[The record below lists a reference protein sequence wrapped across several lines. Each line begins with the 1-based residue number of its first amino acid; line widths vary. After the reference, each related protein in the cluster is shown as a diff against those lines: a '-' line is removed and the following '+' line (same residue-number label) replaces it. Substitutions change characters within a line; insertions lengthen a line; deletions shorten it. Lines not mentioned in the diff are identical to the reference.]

1 MNFKQY
7 LTEDNKHALVDGGN
21 RIAHKNKKEKINYG
35 GKQARKGLK
44 QLRKGTPLTA
54 RQRKALRAH
63 FKDDNHLNQIAGE
76 LGTEFVGNKV
86 YDNQEPEP
94 MTPAERKQ
102 EERAAREA
110 ELERRA
116 KIEGNKKARKANIT
130 INSKQRK
137 LLATKITQTRSA
149 QLDKNNTIEKK
160 ESLSNLKVRLK
171 RIERETKKRSRDA
184 EEEQ

>member
-21 RIAHKNKKEKINYG
+21 RIEHKNKKEKINYG

-86 YDNQEPEP
+86 YDNQEADAVSPEEKR
-94 MTPAERKQ
+94 A
-102 EERAAREA
+102 EERTARTA
-110 ELERRA
+110 ELERRT
-116 KIEGNKKARKANIT
+116 KIENNKKARKKNIA
-130 INSKQRK
+130 INSRQRK
-137 LLATKITQTRSA
+137 LLASKISKDRTV

-160 ESLSNLKVRLK
+160 ESLANLKVRLK

>member
-7 LTEDNKHALVDGGN
+7 LTEGNKHALVDGGN
-21 RIAHKNKKEKINYG
+21 RIEYKNKKEKINYG

-86 YDNQEPEP
+86 YDNQEVDPASPE
-94 MTPAERKQ
+94 ERKQ
-102 EERAAREA
+102 EERTARMA

-116 KIEGNKKARKANIT
+116 KIESNKKARKTNISK
-130 INSKQRK
+130 NSKQRK
-137 LLATKITQTRSA
+137 LLANKITQTRSA

-160 ESLSNLKVRLK
+160 ESLANLKVRLK